1 MGKLDGRLALITG
14 AARGQ
19 GAAAARAFL
28 DEGARV
34 VLTDILDDEGKQLAG
49 ELGENA
55 LYLHLDV
62 REQSDW
68 TGAVAAARDHF
79 GQPVDA
85 LVNNAGICEIG
96 TVAEMSAESFMEVTA
111 VNQLGVFL
119 GMQAVVPALREAGGG
134 TIVNISSID
143 GLIGLKYLSAY
154 CASKFAVTGMTK
166 VAAMELGP
174 ENIRVNAVCPGVIRT
189 EMTKDLHEMQD
200 KWLHRTLPLRR
211 LGQPDET
218 ASVVI
223 FLSCADSA
231 YVTGTEVVVDGGW
244 IAGHLTP

>member
-1 MGKLDGRLALITG
+1 MGKLDGRVALITG

-19 GAAAARAFL
+19 GAAAARAFVT
-28 DEGARV
+28 EGARV
-34 VLTDILDDEGKQLAG
+34 VLTDLLDEEGERLAD
-49 ELGENA
+49 ELGDA
-55 LYLHLDV
+55 AAYVHLDV
-62 REQSDW
+62 RDADQWAD
-68 TGAVAAARDHF
+68 AVARTRATF
-79 GQPVDA
+79 GRLDA
-85 LVNNAGICEIG
+85 LLNNAGVVDIG
-96 TVAEMSAESFMEVTA
+96 TVAEMPAADFMKVVE

-134 TIVNISSID
+134 TIVNVSSID

-154 CASKFAVTGMTK
+154 CASKFAVVGMTK

-174 ENIRVNAVCPGVIRT
+174 DGIRVNAICPGVIRT

-211 LGQPDET
+211 FGEADET
-218 ASVVI
+218 ASVAL
-223 FLSCADSA
+223 FLTADDSS

-244 IAGHLTP
+244 TAGHLTP

>member
-1 MGKLDGRLALITG
+1 MGKLDGRVALITG

-19 GAAAARAFL
+19 GAAAARAFVT
-28 DEGARV
+28 EGARV
-34 VLTDILDDEGKQLAG
+34 VLADLLDEEGERLAD
-49 ELGENA
+49 ELGDA
-55 LYLHLDV
+55 AAYVHLDV
-62 REQSDW
+62 RDADQWAD
-68 TGAVAAARDHF
+68 AVARTRATF
-79 GQPVDA
+79 GRLDA
-85 LVNNAGICEIG
+85 LLNNAGVVDIG
-96 TVAEMSAESFMEVTA
+96 TVAEMPAADFMKVVE

-134 TIVNISSID
+134 TIVNVSSID

-154 CASKFAVTGMTK
+154 CASKFAVVGMTK

-174 ENIRVNAVCPGVIRT
+174 DGIRVNAICPGVIRT

-211 LGQPDET
+211 FGEADET
-218 ASVVI
+218 ASVAL
-223 FLSCADSA
+223 FLTADDSS

-244 IAGHLTP
+244 TAGHLTP